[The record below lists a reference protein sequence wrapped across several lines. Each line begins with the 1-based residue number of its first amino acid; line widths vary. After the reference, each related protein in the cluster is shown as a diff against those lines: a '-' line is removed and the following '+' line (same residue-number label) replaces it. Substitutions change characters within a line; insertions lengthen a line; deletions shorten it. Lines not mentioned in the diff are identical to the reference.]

1 MKKYP
6 DTNAVLVRR
15 HGVYVWGGKFFF
27 FNDCNS
33 TLCINIVAL
42 ESWEKAKTM
51 TECYD
56 YLFEIAVKMKSIGI
70 DPAVKPASEPD
81 YC

>member
-1 MKKYP
+1 MVFMFGEVCSSDFY
-6 DTNAVLVRR
+6 LYLF
-15 HGVYVWGGKFFF
+15 HFIHLYF
-27 FNDCNS
+27 
-33 TLCINIVAL
+33 LL

-70 DPAVKPASEPD
+70 DPALKPESEPD

>member
-1 MKKYP
+1 MAS
-6 DTNAVLVRR
+6 TFGVVRLLESLQDQA
-15 HGVYVWGGKFFF
+15 GKLTG
-27 FNDCNS
+27 CVS
-33 TLCINIVAL
+33 IL

-81 YC
+81 YE

>member
-1 MKKYP
+1 MYSRR
-6 DTNAVLVRR
+6 TN
-15 HGVYVWGGKFFF
+15 
-27 FNDCNS
+27 
-33 TLCINIVAL
+33 IIAL

-56 YLFEIAVKMKSIGI
+56 YLFEIAVKMKTIGI
-70 DPAVKPASEPD
+70 DPAVKPESEPD